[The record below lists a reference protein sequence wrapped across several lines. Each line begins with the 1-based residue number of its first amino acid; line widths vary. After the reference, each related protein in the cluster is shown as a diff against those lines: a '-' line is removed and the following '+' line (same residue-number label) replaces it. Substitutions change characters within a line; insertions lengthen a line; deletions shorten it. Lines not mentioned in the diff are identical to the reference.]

1 MKNLKGIK
9 MLSKKEQQSINGG
22 RKACNFFSQFCPPG
36 QCCSNGLCMTYSF
49 SCFML

>member
-22 RKACNFFSQFCPPG
+22 RRGCNMYNLFCPPG
-36 QCCSNGLCMTYSF
+36 QCCSAIGCINYSYA
-49 SCFML
+49 CFML